1 MFYLKL
7 AGQNIRKSMGVFASF
22 VLASLVLFTLICSM
36 FLLMLSPVM
45 ETMGSGAVSI
55 GLGVV
60 VLTIFSVIIEIYSFN
75 FLMKQRA
82 REFGLYNM
90 LGMNKKKVALIAS
103 LELIM
108 IFLLVVVLGS
118 VLAGVFA
125 NVLYLIFVN
134 LTNYSDL
141 HFSISP
147 LAFAMTASLFA
158 GIFFLLELLA
168 IRTIG
173 KTSPLILFRASEKG
187 EKEPKGN
194 VLLAALGVVG
204 LGIGYYLSLSSK
216 AEGVALIFR
225 FFIAVLFVIAGTYLF
240 YISFMTWYLKARRKN
255 KRYFYTPEHF
265 ITTSQMIF
273 RMKQHAKGLANIT
286 LLAVMAFVTIAT
298 TTSLYTGMSSMTS
311 GLYPKETSITYKVA
325 DRSQGESA
333 YQQSV
338 LSHFPEKAEDSLSYL
353 TYQAG
358 LVYDGGK
365 EIVISPE
372 TIANKEIVIS
382 PETIANPNFSKMAFT
397 YFITQD
403 DFRKLGNDLPEL
415 AANQVAFMRPS
426 EKPLLK
432 KLVLGDH
439 TFENVANLDQAIFPD
454 ITNTLNAAVMV
465 VSDDTVLN
473 TVREYYESNN
483 PQGYQVS
490 LDYRVFTDLTDEE
503 VTSIGEQTG
512 DSYNI
517 NDANGEFL
525 GYAMQKS
532 DFNNL
537 LMGFRGGFLFTGF
550 LLGISFLLG
559 AALIIY
565 YKQYSEGHE
574 DKKSY
579 KILQE
584 VGMSATA
591 VKKTINSQTLTV
603 FFMPLAMATL
613 HFVIS
618 LVMLKQMLLTLG
630 VTSSLMIYTV
640 SGITLLAVAL
650 IYFVIYKWTSRT
662 YYRIIER

>member
-7 AGQNIRKSMGVFASF
+7 AGQNIRKSMGVFSPF

-45 ETMGSGAVSI
+45 KSMGTGAVSI

-60 VLTIFSVIIEIYSFN
+60 VLTIFSLIMEIYSFN
-75 FLMKQRA
+75 FLMQQRT

-90 LGMNKKKVALIAS
+90 LGMNKKKVALVAS
-103 LELIM
+103 IELFF
-108 IFLLVVVLGS
+108 IFLLVIALGS
-118 VLAGVFA
+118 ALAGVFA

-147 LAFAMTASLFA
+147 LAFAMTAFLFA
-158 GIFFLLELLA
+158 GIFFILELLA

-187 EKEPKGN
+187 EKEPRGN
-194 VLLAALGVVG
+194 LLLATLAVLSLGV
-204 LGIGYYLSLSSK
+204 GYYLSLSSQS
-216 AEGVALIFR
+216 AGLAVIYR

-273 RMKQHAKGLANIT
+273 RMKQHATGLANIT

-298 TTSLYTGMSSMTS
+298 TTSLYTGMANMTS
-311 GLYPKETSITYKVA
+311 GLYPKETSITYHVA
-325 DRSQGESA
+325 DRSQGEMA
-333 YQQSV
+333 FQQSV

-372 TIANKEIVIS
+372 TIAN
-382 PETIANPNFSKMAFT
+382 PDFSKMAFT

-415 AANQVAFMRPS
+415 AANQVAFMRPTERPS
-426 EKPLLK
+426 LEK
-432 KLVLGDH
+432 VTLGDS
-439 TFENVANLDQAIFPD
+439 TFENVANLDTAIFPD

-465 VSDDTVLN
+465 VSDDSVLE
-473 TVREYYESNN
+473 TIRSYFEANN

-490 LDYRVFTDLTDEE
+490 LDYRVFTDLTNEE
-503 VTSIGEQTG
+503 VATLGEQAG
-512 DSYNI
+512 DAYNI
-517 NDANGEFL
+517 SDANGEL
-525 GYAMQKS
+525 IGYVMQKT
-532 DFNNL
+532 DFNNM
-537 LMGFRGGFLFTGF
+537 LMGFTGGFLFTGF

-584 VGMSATA
+584 VGMSQQA
-591 VKKTINSQTLTV
+591 VKKTINFQTLLV

-613 HFVIS
+613 HFVVA
-618 LVMLKQMLLTLG
+618 LVMLKQMLMMFG
-630 VTSSLMIYTV
+630 VVSSSMIYTV

>member
-7 AGQNIRKSMGVFASF
+7 AGQNIRKSMGVFAPF

-45 ETMGSGAVSI
+45 KSMGTGAVSI

-60 VLTIFSVIIEIYSFN
+60 VLTIFSLIMEIYSFN
-75 FLMKQRA
+75 FLMQQRT
-82 REFGLYNM
+82 REFGLYNV
-90 LGMNKKKVALIAS
+90 LGMNKKKVALVAS
-103 LELIM
+103 IELFF
-108 IFLLVVVLGS
+108 IFLLVIVLGS
-118 VLAGVFA
+118 ALAGVFA

-147 LAFAMTASLFA
+147 LAFAMTAFLFA
-158 GIFFLLELLA
+158 VIFFILELLA

-194 VLLAALGVVG
+194 VLLAALGVLS
-204 LGIGYYLSLSSK
+204 LGVGYYLSLSSK
-216 AEGVALIFR
+216 AAGLAVIYR

-240 YISFMTWYLKARRKN
+240 YISFMTWYLKAHRKN

-265 ITTSQMIF
+265 TTTSQMIF
-273 RMKQHAKGLANIT
+273 RIKQHATGLANIT
-286 LLAVMAFVTIAT
+286 LLSVMAFVTIAT

-311 GLYPKETSITYKVA
+311 RLYPKETSITYPVS
-325 DRSQGESA
+325 DRSQGETV

-338 LSHFPEKAEDSLSYL
+338 LSHFPEKAHDSLSYL

-358 LVYDGGK
+358 LIYDGGE
-365 EIVISPE
+365 EIVISPV
-372 TIANKEIVIS
+372 TIS
-382 PETIANPNFSKMAFT
+382 NPDFSKIAFT
-397 YFITQD
+397 YFITQG

-415 AANQVAFMRPS
+415 AANQVAFIRPS
-426 EKPLLK
+426 EKPSLK
-432 KLVLGDH
+432 KLVLGEQ
-439 TFENVANLDQAIFPD
+439 TFENVVNLDQAILPD

-465 VSDDTVLN
+465 VSDDSVLE
-473 TVREYYESNN
+473 TIRSYYEANN

-490 LDYRVFTDLTDEE
+490 LDYRVFTDMNNEE
-503 VTSIGEQTG
+503 VATLGEQAG
-512 DSYNI
+512 DAYNI
-517 NDANGEFL
+517 SDANGEFI
-525 GYAMQKS
+525 GYVMQKT
-532 DFNNL
+532 DFNNMI
-537 LMGFRGGFLFTGF
+537 MGFIGGFLFTGF

-559 AALIIY
+559 VALIIY

-584 VGMSATA
+584 VGMSQKA
-591 VKKTINSQTLTV
+591 VKKTINSQTLLV

-613 HFVIS
+613 HFFVA
-618 LVMLKQMLLTLG
+618 LVMLKQMLMVFG
-630 VTSSLMIYTV
+630 VVSSSMIYTV

-650 IYFVIYKWTSRT
+650 FYFIIYKWTSRT

>member
-7 AGQNIRKSMGVFASF
+7 AGQNIRKSIGVFAPF

-45 ETMGSGAVSI
+45 KTMGTGAVSI

-60 VLTIFSVIIEIYSFN
+60 VLTIFSLIMEIYSFN
-75 FLMKQRA
+75 FLMQQRT

-90 LGMNKKKVALIAS
+90 LGMNKKKVALVAS
-103 LELIM
+103 IELFF
-108 IFLLVVVLGS
+108 IFLLVIVLGS
-118 VLAGVFA
+118 ALAGVFA

-147 LAFAMTASLFA
+147 LAFAMTAFLFA
-158 GIFFLLELLA
+158 GIFFILELLA

-187 EKEPKGN
+187 EKEPRGN
-194 VLLAALGVVG
+194 LLLAALGVLS
-204 LGIGYYLSLSSK
+204 LGVGYYLSLSSK
-216 AEGVALIFR
+216 TAGVGVIYR
-225 FFIAVLFVIAGTYLF
+225 FFIAVLFVVAGTYLF

-255 KRYFYTPEHF
+255 KRYFYKPEHF

-273 RMKQHAKGLANIT
+273 RMKQHATGLANIT

-298 TTSLYTGMSSMTS
+298 TTSLYTGMSSMT
-311 GLYPKETSITYKVA
+311 GALYPKETSITYPVA
-325 DRSQGESA
+325 DRSQGEAA

-338 LSHFPEKAEDSLSYL
+338 LSHFPEKANDNLSYL

-358 LVYDGGK
+358 LVYDGGE

-372 TIANKEIVIS
+372 TIS
-382 PETIANPNFSKMAFT
+382 NPDFSKIAFT

-426 EKPLLK
+426 EMPSLEK
-432 KLVLGDH
+432 VTLGDSS
-439 TFENVANLDQAIFPD
+439 FGNVVNLDTAIFPD

-465 VSDDTVLN
+465 VSDDSVLE
-473 TVREYYESNN
+473 TIRSYYEANN

-490 LDYRVFTDLTDEE
+490 LDYRVFTDLTNEE
-503 VTSIGEQTG
+503 VAKVGEQSG
-512 DSYNI
+512 EIYEILDE
-517 NDANGEFL
+517 NGEYL
-525 GYAMQKS
+525 GNVMQRT
-532 DFNNL
+532 DFNNM
-537 LMGFRGGFLFTGF
+537 LMGFTGGFLFTGF

-565 YKQYSEGHE
+565 YKQYSEGYE

-584 VGMSATA
+584 VGMSQQA
-591 VKKTINSQTLTV
+591 VKKTINSQTLLV

-613 HFVIS
+613 HFVVA
-618 LVMLKQMLLTLG
+618 LVMLKQMLMMFG
-630 VTSSLMIYTV
+630 VVSSSMIYTV

-650 IYFVIYKWTSRT
+650 IYFIIYKWTSRT

>member
-7 AGQNIRKSMGVFASF
+7 AGQNIRKSMGVFAPF
-22 VLASLVLFTLICSM
+22 ILASLVLFTLICSM

-45 ETMGSGAVSI
+45 KSMGTGAVSI

-60 VLTIFSVIIEIYSFN
+60 VLTIFSLIMEIYSFN
-75 FLMKQRA
+75 FLMQQRT

-90 LGMNKKKVALIAS
+90 LGMNKKKVALVAS
-103 LELIM
+103 IELFF
-108 IFLLVVVLGS
+108 IFLLVIVLGS
-118 VLAGVFA
+118 ALAGVFA

-147 LAFAMTASLFA
+147 LAFAMTAFLFA
-158 GIFFLLELLA
+158 VIFFILELLA

-173 KTSPLILFRASEKG
+173 KTSSLILFRASEKG

-194 VLLAALGVVG
+194 VLLAALGVLS
-204 LGIGYYLSLSSK
+204 LGVGYYLSLSSK
-216 AEGVALIFR
+216 AAGLAVIYR

-265 ITTSQMIF
+265 VTTSQMIF
-273 RMKQHAKGLANIT
+273 RMKQHATGLANIT
-286 LLAVMAFVTIAT
+286 LLSVMAFVTIAT

-311 GLYPKETSITYKVA
+311 RLYPKETSITYPVS
-325 DRSQGESA
+325 DRSQGETV

-338 LSHFPEKAEDSLSYL
+338 LSHFPEKAHDSLSYL

-358 LVYDGGK
+358 LVYDGGE
-365 EIVISPE
+365 EIVISP
-372 TIANKEIVIS
+372 VSIS
-382 PETIANPNFSKMAFT
+382 DPDFSKIAFT
-397 YFITQD
+397 YFITQG

-415 AANQVAFMRPS
+415 AANQVAFIRPS
-426 EKPLLK
+426 EKPSLK
-432 KLVLGDH
+432 KLVLGEQ
-439 TFENVANLDQAIFPD
+439 TFENVVNLDQAILPD

-465 VSDDTVLN
+465 VSDDSVLE
-473 TVREYYESNN
+473 TIRSYYEANN

-490 LDYRVFTDLTDEE
+490 LDYRVFTDMTNEE
-503 VTSIGEQTG
+503 VATLGEQAG
-512 DSYNI
+512 DAYNI
-517 NDANGEFL
+517 SDANGEYL
-525 GYAMQKS
+525 GNVMQRT
-532 DFNNL
+532 DFNNML
-537 LMGFRGGFLFTGF
+537 LGFTGGFLFTGF

-559 AALIIY
+559 VALIIY

-584 VGMSATA
+584 VGMSQKA
-591 VKKTINSQTLTV
+591 VKKTINSQTLLV

-613 HFVIS
+613 HFFVA
-618 LVMLKQMLLTLG
+618 LVMLKQMLMVFG
-630 VTSSLMIYTV
+630 VVSSSMIYTV

-650 IYFVIYKWTSRT
+650 FYFIIYKWTSRT

>member
-7 AGQNIRKSMGVFASF
+7 AGQNIRKSMGVFAPF

-45 ETMGSGAVSI
+45 KSMGTGAVSI

-60 VLTIFSVIIEIYSFN
+60 VLTIFSLIMEIYSFN
-75 FLMKQRA
+75 FLMQQRT

-90 LGMNKKKVALIAS
+90 LGMNKKKVALVAS
-103 LELIM
+103 IELFF
-108 IFLLVVVLGS
+108 IFLLVIVLGS
-118 VLAGVFA
+118 ALAGVFA

-147 LAFAMTASLFA
+147 LAFAMTAFLFA
-158 GIFFLLELLA
+158 VIFFILELLA

-194 VLLAALGVVG
+194 VLLAALGVLS
-204 LGIGYYLSLSSK
+204 LGVGYYLSLSSK
-216 AEGVALIFR
+216 AAGLAVIYR

-240 YISFMTWYLKARRKN
+240 YISFMTWYLKAHRKN

-273 RMKQHAKGLANIT
+273 RMKQHATGLANIT
-286 LLAVMAFVTIAT
+286 LLSVMAFVTIAT

-311 GLYPKETSITYKVA
+311 RLYPKETSITYPVS
-325 DRSQGESA
+325 DRSQGETV

-338 LSHFPEKAEDSLSYL
+338 LSHFPEKAHDSLSYL

-358 LVYDGGK
+358 LVYDGGE
-365 EIVISPE
+365 EIVISPV
-372 TIANKEIVIS
+372 TIS
-382 PETIANPNFSKMAFT
+382 DPDFSKIAFT
-397 YFITQD
+397 YFITQG

-415 AANQVAFMRPS
+415 AANQVAFIRPS
-426 EKPLLK
+426 EKPSLK
-432 KLVLGDH
+432 KLVLGEQ
-439 TFENVANLDQAIFPD
+439 TFENVVNLDQAILPD

-465 VSDDTVLN
+465 VSDDSVLE
-473 TVREYYESNN
+473 TIRSYYEANN

-490 LDYRVFTDLTDEE
+490 LDYRVFTDMTNEE
-503 VTSIGEQTG
+503 VATLGEQAG
-512 DSYNI
+512 DAYNI
-517 NDANGEFL
+517 SDANGEFI
-525 GYAMQKS
+525 GYVMQKT
-532 DFNNL
+532 DFNNMI
-537 LMGFRGGFLFTGF
+537 MGFIGGFLFTGF

-584 VGMSATA
+584 VGMSQQT
-591 VKKTINSQTLTV
+591 VKKTIDSQTLLV

-613 HFVIS
+613 HFVVA
-618 LVMLKQMLLTLG
+618 LVMLKQMLMMFG
-630 VTSSLMIYTV
+630 VVSSSMIYTI

>member
-7 AGQNIRKSMGVFASF
+7 AGQNIRKSMGVFAPF

-45 ETMGSGAVSI
+45 KTMGSGAVSI

-60 VLTIFSVIIEIYSFN
+60 VLTIFSVIMEIYSFN
-75 FLMKQRA
+75 FLMNQRA

-103 LELIM
+103 LELMM

-134 LTNYSDL
+134 LTHYSDL
-141 HFSISP
+141 HFGIDP
-147 LAFAMTASLFA
+147 LAFVMTAFLFA

-204 LGIGYYLSLSSK
+204 LGVGYYLSLSSK
-216 AEGVALIFR
+216 AEGLAVIYR

-240 YISFMTWYLKARRKN
+240 YISFMTWYLKDRRKN

-273 RMKQHAKGLANIT
+273 RMKQHATGLANIT

-298 TTSLYTGMSSMTS
+298 TTSLYTGMSSMT
-311 GLYPKETSITYKVA
+311 GALYPKETSITYPVS
-325 DRSQGESA
+325 DRSQGEAA

-338 LSHFPEKAEDSLSYL
+338 LSHFPEKANDNLSYL

-358 LVYDGGK
+358 LVYGGGE
-365 EIVISPE
+365 EIVISSE
-372 TIANKEIVIS
+372 TIS
-382 PETIANPNFSKMAFT
+382 NPDFSKIAFT

-415 AANQVAFMRPS
+415 AANQVVFMRPS
-426 EKPLLK
+426 EKPSLK
-432 KLVLGDH
+432 KLVLGDQ
-439 TFENVANLDQAIFPD
+439 TFENVANLDKAIFPD

-465 VSDDTVLN
+465 VSDDTVLDA
-473 TVREYYESNN
+473 VRKYYESNN
-483 PQGYQVS
+483 PQGYLVS
-490 LDYRVFTDLTDEE
+490 LDYRVFTDLTTEE
-503 VTSIGEQTG
+503 VAKVGEQSG
-512 DSYNI
+512 EIYEILDE
-517 NDANGEFL
+517 NGEYL
-525 GYAMQKS
+525 GNVMQRT

-537 LMGFRGGFLFTGF
+537 LMGFTGGFLFTGF

-584 VGMSATA
+584 VGMSAAA
-591 VKKTINSQTLTV
+591 VKKTINSQILIV
-603 FFMPLAMATL
+603 FFMPLVMATL
-613 HFVIS
+613 HFVIA
-618 LVMLKQMLLTLG
+618 LVMLKQMLLSFG

>member
-1 MFYLKL
+1 
-7 AGQNIRKSMGVFASF
+7 MGVFAPF

-45 ETMGSGAVSI
+45 KSMGTGAVSI
-55 GLGVV
+55 GLGIV
-60 VLTIFSVIIEIYSFN
+60 VLTIFSLIMEIYSFN
-75 FLMKQRA
+75 FLMQQRT

-90 LGMNKKKVALIAS
+90 LGMNKKKVALVAS
-103 LELIM
+103 IELFF
-108 IFLLVVVLGS
+108 IFLLVIVLGS
-118 VLAGVFA
+118 ALAGVFA

-147 LAFAMTASLFA
+147 LAFAMTAFLFA
-158 GIFFLLELLA
+158 VIFFILELLA

-173 KTSPLILFRASEKG
+173 KTSSLILFRASEKG

-194 VLLAALGVVG
+194 VLLAALGVLS
-204 LGIGYYLSLSSK
+204 LGVGYYLSLSSK
-216 AEGVALIFR
+216 AAGLAVIYR

-265 ITTSQMIF
+265 VTTSQMIF
-273 RMKQHAKGLANIT
+273 RMKQHATGLANIT
-286 LLAVMAFVTIAT
+286 LLSVMAFVTIAT

-311 GLYPKETSITYKVA
+311 RLYPKETSITYPVS
-325 DRSQGESA
+325 DRSQGETV

-338 LSHFPEKAEDSLSYL
+338 LSHFPEKAHDSLSYL

-358 LVYDGGK
+358 LVYDGGE
-365 EIVISPE
+365 EIVISPV
-372 TIANKEIVIS
+372 TIS
-382 PETIANPNFSKMAFT
+382 DPDFSKIAFT

-415 AANQVAFMRPS
+415 AANQVAFIRPS
-426 EKPLLK
+426 EKPSLK
-432 KLVLGDH
+432 KLVLGEQ
-439 TFENVANLDQAIFPD
+439 TFENVVNLDQAILPD

-465 VSDDTVLN
+465 VSDDSVLE
-473 TVREYYESNN
+473 TIRSYYEANN

-490 LDYRVFTDLTDEE
+490 LDYRVFTDMTNEE
-503 VTSIGEQTG
+503 VATLGEQAG
-512 DSYNI
+512 DAYNI
-517 NDANGEFL
+517 SDANGEFI
-525 GYAMQKS
+525 GYVMQKT
-532 DFNNL
+532 DFNNMI
-537 LMGFRGGFLFTGF
+537 MGFTGGFLFTGF

-584 VGMSATA
+584 VGMSQQT
-591 VKKTINSQTLTV
+591 VKKTIDSQTLLV

-613 HFVIS
+613 HFVVA
-618 LVMLKQMLLTLG
+618 LVMLKQMLMMFG
-630 VTSSLMIYTV
+630 VVSSSMIYTI

>member
-7 AGQNIRKSMGVFASF
+7 AGQNIRKSMGVFAPF

-45 ETMGSGAVSI
+45 KSMGTGAVSI

-60 VLTIFSVIIEIYSFN
+60 VLTIFSLIMEIYSFN
-75 FLMKQRA
+75 FLMQQRT
-82 REFGLYNM
+82 REFGLYNV
-90 LGMNKKKVALIAS
+90 LGMNKKKVALVAS
-103 LELIM
+103 IELFF
-108 IFLLVVVLGS
+108 IFLLVIVVGS
-118 VLAGVFA
+118 ALAGVFA

-147 LAFAMTASLFA
+147 LAFAMTAFLFA
-158 GIFFLLELLA
+158 VIFFILELLA

-187 EKEPKGN
+187 ENEPKGN
-194 VLLAALGVVG
+194 ILLAALGVLS
-204 LGIGYYLSLSSK
+204 LGVGYYLSLSSK
-216 AEGVALIFR
+216 AAGLAVIYR

-240 YISFMTWYLKARRKN
+240 YISFMTWYLKAHRKN

-273 RMKQHAKGLANIT
+273 RMKQHATGLANIT
-286 LLAVMAFVTIAT
+286 LLSVMAFVTIAT

-311 GLYPKETSITYKVA
+311 RLYPKETSINYPVS
-325 DRSQGESA
+325 DRSQGETV

-338 LSHFPEKAEDSLSYL
+338 LSHFPEKAHDSLSYL

-358 LVYDGGK
+358 LVYDGGE
-365 EIVISPE
+365 EIVISPV
-372 TIANKEIVIS
+372 TIS
-382 PETIANPNFSKMAFT
+382 DPDFSKIAFT

-415 AANQVAFMRPS
+415 AANQVAFIRPS
-426 EKPLLK
+426 EKPSLK
-432 KLVLGDH
+432 KLVLGEQ
-439 TFENVANLDQAIFPD
+439 TFENVVNLDQAIFPD
-454 ITNTLNAAVMV
+454 ITNTLNAAVIV

-473 TVREYYESNN
+473 TVREYYESNK
-483 PQGYQVS
+483 PQGYPVS
-490 LDYRVFTDLTDEE
+490 LDYRVFTDLTNEE
-503 VTSIGEQTG
+503 VASIGQQTG

-532 DFNNL
+532 NFNNML
-537 LMGFRGGFLFTGF
+537 LGFTGGFLFTGF

-559 AALIIY
+559 VALIIY

-584 VGMSATA
+584 VGMSQKA
-591 VKKTINSQTLTV
+591 VKKTINSQTLLV

-613 HFVIS
+613 HFFVA
-618 LVMLKQMLLTLG
+618 LVMLKQMLMVFG
-630 VTSSLMIYTV
+630 VVSSSMIYTV

-650 IYFVIYKWTSRT
+650 FYFIIYKWTSRT

>member
-7 AGQNIRKSMGVFASF
+7 AGQNIRKSMGVFAPF

-45 ETMGSGAVSI
+45 KTMGSGAISI
-55 GLGVV
+55 GLGMI
-60 VLTIFSVIIEIYSFN
+60 VLTIFSVIMEIYSFN

-103 LELIM
+103 LELMM
-108 IFLLVVVLGS
+108 IFFLVVVLGS

-134 LTNYSDL
+134 LTHYSDL
-141 HFSISP
+141 HFGIAP
-147 LAFAMTASLFA
+147 LAFVMTAFLFA
-158 GIFFLLELLA
+158 GFFFLLELLA

-187 EKEPKGN
+187 EKEPRGN
-194 VLLAALGVVG
+194 VLLAVLGVVG
-204 LGIGYYLSLSSK
+204 LGVGYYLSLSSK
-216 AEGVALIFR
+216 AVGLDVIYR

-273 RMKQHAKGLANIT
+273 RMKQHATGLANIT

-298 TTSLYTGMSSMTS
+298 TTSLYTGMANMTS
-311 GLYPKETSITYKVA
+311 GLYPKETSITYKVS
-325 DRSQGESA
+325 DRSQGVAA

-338 LSHFPEKAEDSLSYL
+338 LSHFPEKANDNLSYL

-358 LVYDGGK
+358 LVYDSG
-365 EIVISPE
+365 E
-372 TIANKEIVIS
+372 EIVIS
-382 PETIANPNFSKMAFT
+382 PETIANPDFSKMAFT

-415 AANQVAFMRPS
+415 AANQVAFMRLG
-426 EKPLLK
+426 EKPSLK
-432 KLVLGDH
+432 KLVLGEQ

-454 ITNTLNAAVMV
+454 IINTLNAAVMV

-503 VTSIGEQTG
+503 VLSLGEQSG
-512 DSYNI
+512 EIYEILDE
-517 NDANGEFL
+517 NGEYL
-525 GYAMQKS
+525 GNVMQRT

-537 LMGFRGGFLFTGF
+537 LMGFTGGFLFTGF

-591 VKKTINSQTLTV
+591 VKKTINSQILIV
-603 FFMPLAMATL
+603 FFMPLVMATL
-613 HFVIS
+613 HFVIA
-618 LVMLKQMLLTLG
+618 LVMLKQMLLSFG

>member
-7 AGQNIRKSMGVFASF
+7 AGQNIRKSMGVFAPF

-45 ETMGSGAVSI
+45 KSMGTGAVSI
-55 GLGVV
+55 GLGIV
-60 VLTIFSVIIEIYSFN
+60 VLTIFSLIMEIYSFN
-75 FLMKQRA
+75 FLMQQRT

-90 LGMNKKKVALIAS
+90 LGMNKKKVALVAS
-103 LELIM
+103 IELFF
-108 IFLLVVVLGS
+108 IFLLVIVLGS
-118 VLAGVFA
+118 ALAGVFA

-147 LAFAMTASLFA
+147 LAFAMTAFLFA
-158 GIFFLLELLA
+158 VIFFILELLA

-194 VLLAALGVVG
+194 VLLAALGVLS
-204 LGIGYYLSLSSK
+204 LGVGYYLSLSSK
-216 AEGVALIFR
+216 AAGLAVIYR

-273 RMKQHAKGLANIT
+273 RMKQHATGLANIT
-286 LLAVMAFVTIAT
+286 LLSVMAFVTIAT

-311 GLYPKETSITYKVA
+311 RLYPKETSITYPVS
-325 DRSQGESA
+325 DRSQGETV

-338 LSHFPEKAEDSLSYL
+338 LSHFPEKAHDSLSYL

-358 LVYDGGK
+358 LVYDGGE
-365 EIVISPE
+365 EIVISPV
-372 TIANKEIVIS
+372 TIS
-382 PETIANPNFSKMAFT
+382 DPDFSKIAFT

-415 AANQVAFMRPS
+415 AANQVAFIRPS
-426 EKPLLK
+426 EKPSLK
-432 KLVLGDH
+432 KLVLGEQ
-439 TFENVANLDQAIFPD
+439 TFENVVNLDQAIFPD

-465 VSDDTVLN
+465 VGDDSVLE
-473 TVREYYESNN
+473 TVRSYYEANN

-490 LDYRVFTDLTDEE
+490 LDYRVFTDLTNEE
-503 VTSIGEQTG
+503 VASIGQQTG

-532 DFNNL
+532 DLNNML
-537 LMGFRGGFLFTGF
+537 LGFTGGFLFTGL

-559 AALIIY
+559 VALIIY

-584 VGMSATA
+584 VGMSQKA
-591 VKKTINSQTLTV
+591 VKKTINSQTLLV

-613 HFVIS
+613 HFFVA
-618 LVMLKQMLLTLG
+618 LVMLKQMLMVFG
-630 VTSSLMIYTV
+630 VVSSSMIYTV

-650 IYFVIYKWTSRT
+650 FYFIIYKWTSRT

>member
-7 AGQNIRKSMGVFASF
+7 AGQNIRKSMGVFAPF

-36 FLLMLSPVM
+36 FLIMLSPVM
-45 ETMGSGAVSI
+45 KTMGSGAISI

-60 VLTIFSVIIEIYSFN
+60 VLTIFSVIMEIYSFN

-103 LELIM
+103 LELMM

-134 LTNYSDL
+134 LTHYSDL
-141 HFSISP
+141 HFGIAP
-147 LAFAMTASLFA
+147 LAFVMTAFLFA
-158 GIFFLLELLA
+158 GFFFLLELLA

-204 LGIGYYLSLSSK
+204 LGVGYYLSLSSK
-216 AEGVALIFR
+216 AVGLAVIYR

-240 YISFMTWYLKARRKN
+240 YISFMTWYLKTRRKN

-273 RMKQHAKGLANIT
+273 RMKQHATGLANIT

-298 TTSLYTGMSSMTS
+298 TTSLYTGMSSMT
-311 GLYPKETSITYKVA
+311 GALYPKETSITYKVS
-325 DRSQGESA
+325 DRSQGEAA

-338 LSHFPEKAEDSLSYL
+338 LSHFPEKADDKLSYL

-358 LVYDGGK
+358 LVYDGGE

-372 TIANKEIVIS
+372 TIS
-382 PETIANPNFSKMAFT
+382 NPDFSKMAFT

-415 AANQVAFMRPS
+415 AANQVVFMRPS
-426 EKPLLK
+426 EKPSLK
-432 KLVLGDH
+432 KLVLGDQ
-439 TFENVANLDQAIFPD
+439 TFENVANLDKAIFPD
-454 ITNTLNAAVMV
+454 ITNMINAAVMV
-465 VSDDTVLN
+465 VSDDIVLDA
-473 TVREYYESNN
+473 VREYYESNN
-483 PQGYQVS
+483 PQGYRVS
-490 LDYRVFTDLTDEE
+490 LDYRVFTDLTVEE
-503 VTSIGEQTG
+503 VLSLGEQSG
-512 DSYNI
+512 EIYEILDE
-517 NDANGEFL
+517 NGEYL
-525 GYAMQKS
+525 GNVMQRT

-537 LMGFRGGFLFTGF
+537 LMGFTGGFLFTGF

-584 VGMSATA
+584 VGMSAAA

-603 FFMPLAMATL
+603 FFMPLVMATL
-613 HFVIS
+613 HFVIA
-618 LVMLKQMLLTLG
+618 LVMLKQMLLSFG

>member
-7 AGQNIRKSMGVFASF
+7 AGQNIRKSMGVFAPF

-45 ETMGSGAVSI
+45 KSMGTGAVSI

-60 VLTIFSVIIEIYSFN
+60 VLTIFSLIMEIYSFN
-75 FLMKQRA
+75 FLMQQRT

-90 LGMNKKKVALIAS
+90 LGMNKKKVALVAS
-103 LELIM
+103 IELLF
-108 IFLLVVVLGS
+108 IFLLVIVLGS
-118 VLAGVFA
+118 ALAGVFS

-141 HFSISP
+141 HFSVSP
-147 LAFAMTASLFA
+147 LAFAMTAFLFA
-158 GIFFLLELLA
+158 GIFFILELLA

-187 EKEPKGN
+187 EKEPRGN
-194 VLLAALGVVG
+194 LLLAALAVLSLGV
-204 LGIGYYLSLSSK
+204 GYYLSLSSQS
-216 AEGVALIFR
+216 AGLAVIYR

-273 RMKQHAKGLANIT
+273 RMKQHATGLANIT

-298 TTSLYTGMSSMTS
+298 TTSLYTGMANMTS
-311 GLYPKETSITYKVA
+311 GLYPKETSITYPVA
-325 DRSQGESA
+325 DRSQGEMA
-333 YQQSV
+333 FQQSV
-338 LSHFPEKAEDSLSYL
+338 LSHFPEKAEDSLTYM

-358 LVYDGGK
+358 LVYDGG
-365 EIVISPE
+365 S
-372 TIANKEIVIS
+372 EIVIS
-382 PETIANPNFSKMAFT
+382 PETIANPDFSKMVFT

-415 AANQVAFMRPS
+415 AANQVAFIRPS
-426 EKPLLK
+426 EKSSLEK
-432 KLVLGDH
+432 VTLGDS
-439 TFENVANLDQAIFPD
+439 TFENVANLDTAIFPD

-465 VSDDTVLN
+465 VSDDSVLE
-473 TVREYYESNN
+473 TTRSYYEANN

-490 LDYRVFTDLTDEE
+490 MTYRVFTDLTNEE
-503 VTSIGEQTG
+503 LASIGELSA
-512 DSYNI
+512 DAYNFT
-517 NDANGEFL
+517 DANGEYL
-525 GYAMQKS
+525 GYAMQKT

-537 LMGFRGGFLFTGF
+537 IMGFTGGFLFTGF

-584 VGMSATA
+584 VGMSQQA
-591 VKKTINSQTLTV
+591 VKKTINSQVLLV

-613 HFVIS
+613 HFVIA
-618 LVMLKQMLLTLG
+618 LVMLKQMLMMFG
-630 VTSSLMIYTV
+630 VVSSSMIYTV
-640 SGITLLAVAL
+640 SGLTLLAVVL

>member
-7 AGQNIRKSMGVFASF
+7 AGQNIRKSMGVFAPF

-45 ETMGSGAVSI
+45 KTMGSGAISI

-60 VLTIFSVIIEIYSFN
+60 VLTIFSVIMEIYSFN

-103 LELIM
+103 LELMM

-118 VLAGVFA
+118 VLAGVFS

-134 LTNYSDL
+134 ITHYSDL
-141 HFSISP
+141 HFGIAP
-147 LAFAMTASLFA
+147 LAFVLTAFLFA

-194 VLLAALGVVG
+194 VLLAALGVLS
-204 LGIGYYLSLSSK
+204 LGAGYYLSLSSK
-216 AEGVALIFR
+216 AEGLAVIYR

-273 RMKQHAKGLANIT
+273 RMKQHATGLANIT

-298 TTSLYTGMSSMTS
+298 TTSLYTGMSSMT
-311 GLYPKETSITYKVA
+311 GALYPKETSITYPVS
-325 DRSQGESA
+325 DRSQGEAA

-338 LSHFPEKAEDSLSYL
+338 LSHFPEKANDSLSYL

-372 TIANKEIVIS
+372 TIAN
-382 PETIANPNFSKMAFT
+382 PDFSKIAFT
-397 YFITQD
+397 YFVTQD

-415 AANQVAFMRPS
+415 AANQVAFIRPS
-426 EKPLLK
+426 EMPLLEK
-432 KLVLGDH
+432 VTLGDS
-439 TFENVANLDQAIFPD
+439 TFENVVNLDTAIFPD

-465 VSDDTVLN
+465 VSDDTVLDAF
-473 TVREYYESNN
+473 REYYESNN
-483 PQGYQVS
+483 PQGYLVS
-490 LDYRVFTDLTDEE
+490 LDYRVFTDLTNEE
-503 VTSIGEQTG
+503 VAKVGEQAG
-512 DSYNI
+512 DIYEILDES
-517 NDANGEFL
+517 GEYL
-525 GYAMQKS
+525 GNVMQRT
-532 DFNNL
+532 DFNNS
-537 LMGFRGGFLFTGF
+537 LMGFTGGFLFTGF

-584 VGMSATA
+584 VGMSAAA

-603 FFMPLAMATL
+603 FFMPLVMATV
-613 HFVIS
+613 HFVVS
-618 LVMLKQMLLTLG
+618 LVMLKQMLLTFG

>member
-7 AGQNIRKSMGVFASF
+7 AGQNIRKSMGVFAPF

-45 ETMGSGAVSI
+45 KSMGTGAVSI

-60 VLTIFSVIIEIYSFN
+60 VLTIFSLIMEIYSFN
-75 FLMKQRA
+75 FLMQQRT

-90 LGMNKKKVALIAS
+90 LGMNKKKVALVAS
-103 LELIM
+103 IELFF
-108 IFLLVVVLGS
+108 IFLLVIVLGS
-118 VLAGVFA
+118 ALAGVFA

-147 LAFAMTASLFA
+147 LAFAMTAFLFA
-158 GIFFLLELLA
+158 VIFFILELLA

-173 KTSPLILFRASEKG
+173 KTSSLILFRASEKG

-194 VLLAALGVVG
+194 VLLAALGVLS
-204 LGIGYYLSLSSK
+204 LGVGYYLSLSSK
-216 AEGVALIFR
+216 AAGLAVIYR

-273 RMKQHAKGLANIT
+273 RMKQHATGLANIT
-286 LLAVMAFVTIAT
+286 LLSVMAFVTIAT

-311 GLYPKETSITYKVA
+311 RLYPKETSITYPVS
-325 DRSQGESA
+325 DRSQGETV

-338 LSHFPEKAEDSLSYL
+338 LSHFPEKAHDSLSYL

-358 LVYDGGK
+358 LVYDGGE
-365 EIVISPE
+365 EIVISPV
-372 TIANKEIVIS
+372 TIS
-382 PETIANPNFSKMAFT
+382 DPDFSKIAFT
-397 YFITQD
+397 YFITQG

-415 AANQVAFMRPS
+415 AANQVAFIRPS
-426 EKPLLK
+426 EKPSLK
-432 KLVLGDH
+432 KLVLGEQ
-439 TFENVANLDQAIFPD
+439 TFENVVNLDQAILPD

-465 VSDDTVLN
+465 VSDDSVLE
-473 TVREYYESNN
+473 TIRSYYEANN

-490 LDYRVFTDLTDEE
+490 LDYRVFTDMTNEE
-503 VTSIGEQTG
+503 VATLGEQAG
-512 DSYNI
+512 DAYNI
-517 NDANGEFL
+517 SDANGEFI
-525 GYAMQKS
+525 GYVMQKT
-532 DFNNL
+532 DFNNMI
-537 LMGFRGGFLFTGF
+537 MGFTGGFLFTGF

-584 VGMSATA
+584 VGMSQQT
-591 VKKTINSQTLTV
+591 VKKTIDSQTLLV

-613 HFVIS
+613 HFVVA
-618 LVMLKQMLLTLG
+618 LVMLKQMLMVFG
-630 VTSSLMIYTV
+630 VVSSSMIYTV

-650 IYFVIYKWTSRT
+650 FYFVIYKWTSRT

>member
-7 AGQNIRKSMGVFASF
+7 AGQNIRKSMGVFAPF

-45 ETMGSGAVSI
+45 KTMGSGAVSI

-60 VLTIFSVIIEIYSFN
+60 VLTIFSVIMEIYSFN

-103 LELIM
+103 LELMM

-134 LTNYSDL
+134 ITHYSDL
-141 HFSISP
+141 HFGIAP
-147 LAFAMTASLFA
+147 LAFVMTAFLFA

-216 AEGVALIFR
+216 AEGVAIIFR

-273 RMKQHAKGLANIT
+273 RMKQHATGLANIT

-372 TIANKEIVIS
+372 TIAN
-382 PETIANPNFSKMAFT
+382 PDFSKIAFT
-397 YFITQD
+397 YFVTQD

-415 AANQVAFMRPS
+415 AANQVVFMRPS

-490 LDYRVFTDLTDEE
+490 LDYRVFTDLSDEE
-503 VTSIGEQTG
+503 VAKVGEQAG
-512 DSYNI
+512 DIYEILDES
-517 NDANGEFL
+517 GEYL
-525 GYAMQKS
+525 GNVMQRA
-532 DFNNL
+532 DFTNL

>member
-7 AGQNIRKSMGVFASF
+7 AGQNIRKSMGVFAPF

-45 ETMGSGAVSI
+45 KTMGTGAVSI

-60 VLTIFSVIIEIYSFN
+60 VLTIFSLIMEIYSFN
-75 FLMKQRA
+75 FLMQQRT

-90 LGMNKKKVALIAS
+90 LGMNKKKVALVAS
-103 LELIM
+103 IELFF
-108 IFLLVVVLGS
+108 IFLLVIVLGS
-118 VLAGVFA
+118 ALAGVFA

-147 LAFAMTASLFA
+147 LAFAMTAFLFA
-158 GIFFLLELLA
+158 GIFFILELLA

-187 EKEPKGN
+187 EKEPRGN
-194 VLLAALGVVG
+194 LLLAALGVLS
-204 LGIGYYLSLSSK
+204 LGVGYYLSLSSK
-216 AEGVALIFR
+216 AAGVGVIYR
-225 FFIAVLFVIAGTYLF
+225 FFIAVLFVVAGTYLF

-255 KRYFYTPEHF
+255 KRYFYKPEHF

-273 RMKQHAKGLANIT
+273 RMKQHATGLANIT

-298 TTSLYTGMSSMTS
+298 TTSLYTGMSSMT
-311 GLYPKETSITYKVA
+311 GALYPKETSITYPVS
-325 DRSQGESA
+325 DRSQGEA
-333 YQQSV
+333 VYQQSV
-338 LSHFPEKAEDSLSYL
+338 LSHFPEKSENSLTYL

-358 LVYDGGK
+358 LVYDGGE

-372 TIANKEIVIS
+372 TIS
-382 PETIANPNFSKMAFT
+382 NPDFSKMAFT

-415 AANQVAFMRPS
+415 AANQVAFMRLS
-426 EKPLLK
+426 EKPSLK

-439 TFENVANLDQAIFPD
+439 TFENVANLDKAIFPD

-465 VSDDTVLN
+465 VSDDSVLE
-473 TVREYYESNN
+473 TIRSYFEANN

-503 VTSIGEQTG
+503 LVTAGILNE
-512 DSYNI
+512 
-517 NDANGEFL
+517 NGEYL
-525 GYAMQKS
+525 GNVMQRT
-532 DFNNL
+532 DFNNM
-537 LMGFRGGFLFTGF
+537 LMGFTGGFLFTGF

-565 YKQYSEGHE
+565 YKQYSEGYE

-584 VGMSATA
+584 VGMSQQA
-591 VKKTINSQTLTV
+591 VKKTINSQTLLV

-613 HFVIS
+613 HFVVA
-618 LVMLKQMLLTLG
+618 LVMLKQMLMMFG
-630 VTSSLMIYTV
+630 VVSSSMIYTV

-650 IYFVIYKWTSRT
+650 IYFIIYKWTSRT

>member
-7 AGQNIRKSMGVFASF
+7 AGQNIRKSMGVFAPF

-45 ETMGSGAVSI
+45 KSMGTGAVSI

-60 VLTIFSVIIEIYSFN
+60 VLTIFSLIMEIYSFN
-75 FLMKQRA
+75 FLMQQRT

-90 LGMNKKKVALIAS
+90 LGMNKKKVALVAS
-103 LELIM
+103 IELFF
-108 IFLLVVVLGS
+108 IFLLVIVLGS
-118 VLAGVFA
+118 ALAGVFA

-147 LAFAMTASLFA
+147 LAFAMTAFLFA
-158 GIFFLLELLA
+158 VIFFILELLA

-173 KTSPLILFRASEKG
+173 KTSSLILFRASEKG

-194 VLLAALGVVG
+194 VLLAALGVLS
-204 LGIGYYLSLSSK
+204 LGVGYYLSLSSK
-216 AEGVALIFR
+216 AAGLAVIYR

-265 ITTSQMIF
+265 VTTSQMIF
-273 RMKQHAKGLANIT
+273 RMKQHATGLANIT
-286 LLAVMAFVTIAT
+286 LLSVMAFVTIAT

-311 GLYPKETSITYKVA
+311 RLYPKETSITYPVS
-325 DRSQGESA
+325 DRSQGETV

-338 LSHFPEKAEDSLSYL
+338 LSHFPEKAHDSLSYL

-358 LVYDGGK
+358 LVYDGGE
-365 EIVISPE
+365 EIVISPV
-372 TIANKEIVIS
+372 TIS
-382 PETIANPNFSKMAFT
+382 NPDFSKIAFT
-397 YFITQD
+397 YFITQG

-415 AANQVAFMRPS
+415 AANQVAFIRPS
-426 EKPLLK
+426 EKPSLK
-432 KLVLGDH
+432 KLVLGEQ
-439 TFENVANLDQAIFPD
+439 TFENVVNLDQAILPD

-465 VSDDTVLN
+465 VSDDSVLE
-473 TVREYYESNN
+473 TIRSYYEANN

-490 LDYRVFTDLTDEE
+490 LDYRVFTDMTNEE
-503 VTSIGEQTG
+503 VATLGEQAG
-512 DSYNI
+512 DAYNI
-517 NDANGEFL
+517 SDANGEFI
-525 GYAMQKS
+525 GYVMQKT
-532 DFNNL
+532 DFNNMI
-537 LMGFRGGFLFTGF
+537 MGFIGGFLFTGF

-584 VGMSATA
+584 VGMSQQT
-591 VKKTINSQTLTV
+591 VKKTIDSQTLLV

-613 HFVIS
+613 HFVVA
-618 LVMLKQMLLTLG
+618 LVMLKQMLMMFG
-630 VTSSLMIYTV
+630 VVSSSMIYTI

>member
-7 AGQNIRKSMGVFASF
+7 AGQNIRKSMGVFAPF

-45 ETMGSGAVSI
+45 KSMGTGAVSI

-60 VLTIFSVIIEIYSFN
+60 VLTIFSLIMEIYSFN
-75 FLMKQRA
+75 FLMQQRT
-82 REFGLYNM
+82 REFGLYNV
-90 LGMNKKKVALIAS
+90 LGMNKKKVALVAS
-103 LELIM
+103 IELFF
-108 IFLLVVVLGS
+108 IFLLVIVLGS
-118 VLAGVFA
+118 ALAGVFA

-147 LAFAMTASLFA
+147 LAFAMTAFLFA
-158 GIFFLLELLA
+158 VIFFILELLA

-173 KTSPLILFRASEKG
+173 KTSSLILFRASEKG

-194 VLLAALGVVG
+194 VLLAALGVLS
-204 LGIGYYLSLSSK
+204 LGVGYYLSLSSK
-216 AEGVALIFR
+216 AAGLAVIYR

-240 YISFMTWYLKARRKN
+240 YISFMSWYLKARRKN

-273 RMKQHAKGLANIT
+273 RMKQHATGLANIT
-286 LLAVMAFVTIAT
+286 LLSVMAFVTIAT

-311 GLYPKETSITYKVA
+311 RLYPKETSITYPVS
-325 DRSQGESA
+325 DRSQGETV

-338 LSHFPEKAEDSLSYL
+338 LSHFPEKAHDSLSYL

-358 LVYDGGK
+358 LVYDGGE
-365 EIVISPE
+365 EIVISPV
-372 TIANKEIVIS
+372 TIS
-382 PETIANPNFSKMAFT
+382 DPDFSKIAFT
-397 YFITQD
+397 YFITQG

-415 AANQVAFMRPS
+415 AANQVAFIRPS
-426 EKPLLK
+426 EKPSLK
-432 KLVLGDH
+432 KLVLGEQ
-439 TFENVANLDQAIFPD
+439 TFENVVNLDQAILPD

-465 VSDDTVLN
+465 VSDDSVLE
-473 TVREYYESNN
+473 TIRSYYEANN

-490 LDYRVFTDLTDEE
+490 LDYRVFTDMTNEE
-503 VTSIGEQTG
+503 VATLGEQAG
-512 DSYNI
+512 DAYNI
-517 NDANGEFL
+517 SDANGEFI
-525 GYAMQKS
+525 GYVMQKT
-532 DFNNL
+532 DFNNMI
-537 LMGFRGGFLFTGF
+537 MGFIGGFLFTGF

-584 VGMSATA
+584 VGMSQQT
-591 VKKTINSQTLTV
+591 VKKTIDSQTLLV

-613 HFVIS
+613 HFVVA
-618 LVMLKQMLLTLG
+618 LVMLKQMLMMFG
-630 VTSSLMIYTV
+630 VVSSSMIYTI

>member
-7 AGQNIRKSMGVFASF
+7 AGQNIRKSMGVFAPF

-45 ETMGSGAVSI
+45 KSMGTGAVSI

-60 VLTIFSVIIEIYSFN
+60 VLTIFSLIMEIYSFN
-75 FLMKQRA
+75 FLMQQRT

-90 LGMNKKKVALIAS
+90 LGMNKKKVALVAS
-103 LELIM
+103 IELFF
-108 IFLLVVVLGS
+108 IFLLVIVLGS
-118 VLAGVFA
+118 ALAGVFA

-147 LAFAMTASLFA
+147 LAFAMTAFLFA
-158 GIFFLLELLA
+158 VIFFILELLA

-173 KTSPLILFRASEKG
+173 KTSSLILFRASEKG

-194 VLLAALGVVG
+194 VLLAALGVLS
-204 LGIGYYLSLSSK
+204 LGVGYYLSLSSK
-216 AEGVALIFR
+216 AAGLAVIYR

-265 ITTSQMIF
+265 VTTSQMIF
-273 RMKQHAKGLANIT
+273 RMKQHATGLANIT
-286 LLAVMAFVTIAT
+286 LLSVMAFVTIAT

-311 GLYPKETSITYKVA
+311 RLYPKETSITYPVS
-325 DRSQGESA
+325 DRSQGETV

-338 LSHFPEKAEDSLSYL
+338 LSHFPEKAHDSLSYL

-358 LVYDGGK
+358 LVYDGGE
-365 EIVISPE
+365 EIVISPV
-372 TIANKEIVIS
+372 TIS
-382 PETIANPNFSKMAFT
+382 DPDFSKIAFT
-397 YFITQD
+397 YFITQG

-415 AANQVAFMRPS
+415 AANQVAFIRPS
-426 EKPLLK
+426 EKPSLK
-432 KLVLGDH
+432 KLVLGEQ
-439 TFENVANLDQAIFPD
+439 TFENVVNLDQAILPD

-465 VSDDTVLN
+465 VSDDSVLE
-473 TVREYYESNN
+473 TIRSYYEANN

-490 LDYRVFTDLTDEE
+490 LDYRVFTDMTNEE
-503 VTSIGEQTG
+503 VATLGEQAG
-512 DSYNI
+512 DAYNI
-517 NDANGEFL
+517 SDANGEFI
-525 GYAMQKS
+525 GYVMQKT
-532 DFNNL
+532 DFNNMI
-537 LMGFRGGFLFTGF
+537 MGFIGGFLFTGF

-584 VGMSATA
+584 VGMNQQT
-591 VKKTINSQTLTV
+591 VKKTIDSQTLLV

-613 HFVIS
+613 HFVVA
-618 LVMLKQMLLTLG
+618 LVMLKQMLMMFG
-630 VTSSLMIYTV
+630 VVSSSMIYTI

>member
-7 AGQNIRKSMGVFASF
+7 AGQNIRKSMGVFAPF

-45 ETMGSGAVSI
+45 KSMGTGAVSI

-60 VLTIFSVIIEIYSFN
+60 VLTIFSLIMEIYSFN
-75 FLMKQRA
+75 FLMQQRT

-90 LGMNKKKVALIAS
+90 LGMNKKKVALVAS
-103 LELIM
+103 IELFF
-108 IFLLVVVLGS
+108 IFLLVIVLGS
-118 VLAGVFA
+118 ALAGVFA

-147 LAFAMTASLFA
+147 LAFAMTAFLFA
-158 GIFFLLELLA
+158 VIFFILELLA

-194 VLLAALGVVG
+194 VLLAALGVLS
-204 LGIGYYLSLSSK
+204 LGVGYYLSLSSK
-216 AEGVALIFR
+216 AAGLAVIYR

-265 ITTSQMIF
+265 VTTSQMIF
-273 RMKQHAKGLANIT
+273 RMKQHATGLANIT
-286 LLAVMAFVTIAT
+286 LLSVMAFVTIAT

-311 GLYPKETSITYKVA
+311 RLYPKETSITYPVS
-325 DRSQGESA
+325 DRSQGETV

-338 LSHFPEKAEDSLSYL
+338 LSHFPEKAHDSLSYL

-358 LVYDGGK
+358 LVYDGGE
-365 EIVISPE
+365 EIVISPV
-372 TIANKEIVIS
+372 TIS
-382 PETIANPNFSKMAFT
+382 DPDFSKIAFT
-397 YFITQD
+397 YFITQG

-415 AANQVAFMRPS
+415 AANQVAFIRPS
-426 EKPLLK
+426 EKPSLK
-432 KLVLGDH
+432 KLVLGEQ
-439 TFENVANLDQAIFPD
+439 TFENVVNLDQAILPD

-465 VSDDTVLN
+465 VSDDSVLE
-473 TVREYYESNN
+473 TIRSYYEANN

-490 LDYRVFTDLTDEE
+490 LDYRVFTDMTNEE
-503 VTSIGEQTG
+503 VATLGEQAG
-512 DSYNI
+512 DAYNI
-517 NDANGEFL
+517 SDANGEFI
-525 GYAMQKS
+525 GYVMQKT
-532 DFNNL
+532 DFNNMI
-537 LMGFRGGFLFTGF
+537 MGFIGGFLFTGF

-584 VGMSATA
+584 VGMSQQT
-591 VKKTINSQTLTV
+591 VKKTIDSQTLLV

-613 HFVIS
+613 HFVVA
-618 LVMLKQMLLTLG
+618 LVMLKQMLMMFG
-630 VTSSLMIYTV
+630 VVSSSMIYTI

>member
-7 AGQNIRKSMGVFASF
+7 AGQNIRKSMGVFAPF

-45 ETMGSGAVSI
+45 QTMGTGAVSI

-60 VLTIFSVIIEIYSFN
+60 VLTIFSLIMEIYSFN
-75 FLMKQRA
+75 FLMQQRT

-90 LGMNKKKVALIAS
+90 LGMNKKKVALVAS
-103 LELIM
+103 IELFF
-108 IFLLVVVLGS
+108 IFLLVIVLGS
-118 VLAGVFA
+118 ALAGVFA

-147 LAFAMTASLFA
+147 LAFAMTAFLFA
-158 GIFFLLELLA
+158 GIFFILELLA

-187 EKEPKGN
+187 EKEPRGN
-194 VLLAALGVVG
+194 LLLAALGVIS
-204 LGIGYYLSLSSK
+204 LGAGYYLSLSSK
-216 AEGVALIFR
+216 AAGLAVIYR

-255 KRYFYTPEHF
+255 KGYFYTPEHF

-273 RMKQHAKGLANIT
+273 RMKQHATGLANIT

-298 TTSLYTGMSSMTS
+298 TTSLYTGMASMSS
-311 GLYPKETSITYKVA
+311 GLYPKETSITYPVA
-325 DRSQGESA
+325 DRSQGEMA
-333 YQQSV
+333 FQQSV
-338 LSHFPEKAEDSLSYL
+338 LSHFPEKAEDSLTYL

-372 TIANKEIVIS
+372 TIAN
-382 PETIANPNFSKMAFT
+382 PDFSKMAFT
-397 YFITQD
+397 YFIAQD

-415 AANQVAFMRPS
+415 AANQVVFMRPS
-426 EKPLLK
+426 EKSSLK
-432 KLVLGDH
+432 KLVLGDQN
-439 TFENVANLDQAIFPD
+439 FENVANLDKAIFPD

-465 VSDDTVLN
+465 VSDDSVLE
-473 TVREYYESNN
+473 TIRSYYEANN

-490 LDYRVFTDLTDEE
+490 LDYRVFTDMTNEE
-503 VTSIGEQTG
+503 LAKVGEQAG
-512 DSYNI
+512 DAYNI
-517 NDANGEFL
+517 SDANGEFI
-525 GYAMQKS
+525 GYVMQKT
-532 DFNNL
+532 DFNNMI
-537 LMGFRGGFLFTGF
+537 MGFTGGFLFTGF

-584 VGMSATA
+584 VGMSQQT
-591 VKKTINSQTLTV
+591 VKKTINSQTLLV

-613 HFVIS
+613 HFVVA
-618 LVMLKQMLLTLG
+618 LVMLKQMLMMFG
-630 VTSSLMIYTV
+630 VVSSSMIYTV

>member
-7 AGQNIRKSMGVFASF
+7 AGQNIQKSMGVFAPF

-45 ETMGSGAVSI
+45 KTMGSGAISI

-60 VLTIFSVIIEIYSFN
+60 VLTIFSVIMEIYSFN
-75 FLMKQRA
+75 FLMQQRT

-90 LGMNKKKVALIAS
+90 LGMNKKKVALVAS
-103 LELIM
+103 IELFF
-108 IFLLVVVLGS
+108 IFLLVIVLGS
-118 VLAGVFA
+118 ALAGVFA

-147 LAFAMTASLFA
+147 LAFAMTAFLFA
-158 GIFFLLELLA
+158 GIFFILELLA

-187 EKEPKGN
+187 EKEPRGN
-194 VLLAALGVVG
+194 LLLAALGVLS
-204 LGIGYYLSLSSK
+204 LGVGYYLSLSSK
-216 AEGVALIFR
+216 AAGVGVIYR
-225 FFIAVLFVIAGTYLF
+225 FFIAVLFVVAGTYLF

-255 KRYFYTPEHF
+255 KRYFYKSEHF

-273 RMKQHAKGLANIT
+273 RMKQHATGLANIT

-298 TTSLYTGMSSMTS
+298 TTSLYTGMSSMT
-311 GLYPKETSITYKVA
+311 GALYPKETSITYPVA
-325 DRSQGESA
+325 DRSQGEAA

-338 LSHFPEKAEDSLSYL
+338 LSHFPEKANDSLTYL

-358 LVYDGGK
+358 LVYDGGS

-372 TIANKEIVIS
+372 TIS
-382 PETIANPNFSKMAFT
+382 NPDFSKMAFT

-403 DFRKLGNDLPEL
+403 DFRKLGNDFPEL

-426 EKPLLK
+426 EMPSLEK
-432 KLVLGDH
+432 VTLGDSS
-439 TFENVANLDQAIFPD
+439 FENVANLDKAIFPD

-465 VSDDTVLN
+465 VSDDSVLE
-473 TVREYYESNN
+473 TIRSYFEANN

-503 VTSIGEQTG
+503 LVTAGILNE
-512 DSYNI
+512 
-517 NDANGEFL
+517 NGEYL
-525 GYAMQKS
+525 GNVMQRT
-532 DFNNL
+532 DFNNM
-537 LMGFRGGFLFTGF
+537 LMGFTGGFLFTGF

-565 YKQYSEGHE
+565 YKQYSEGYE

-584 VGMSATA
+584 VGMSQKA
-591 VKKTINSQTLTV
+591 VKKTINSQTLLV

-613 HFVIS
+613 HFVVA
-618 LVMLKQMLLTLG
+618 LVMLKQMLMMFG
-630 VTSSLMIYTV
+630 VVSSSMIYTV

-650 IYFVIYKWTSRT
+650 IYFIIYKWTSRT

>member
-7 AGQNIRKSMGVFASF
+7 AGQNIRKSMGVFAPF

-45 ETMGSGAVSI
+45 KSMGTGAVSI

-60 VLTIFSVIIEIYSFN
+60 VLTIFSLIMEIYSFN
-75 FLMKQRA
+75 FLMQQRT

-90 LGMNKKKVALIAS
+90 LGMNKKKVALVAS
-103 LELIM
+103 IELFF
-108 IFLLVVVLGS
+108 IFLLVIVLGS
-118 VLAGVFA
+118 ALAGVFA

-147 LAFAMTASLFA
+147 LAFAMTAFLFA
-158 GIFFLLELLA
+158 VIFFILELLA

-173 KTSPLILFRASEKG
+173 KTSSLILFRASEKG

-194 VLLAALGVVG
+194 VLLAALGVLS
-204 LGIGYYLSLSSK
+204 LGVGYYLSLSSK
-216 AEGVALIFR
+216 AAGLAVIYR

-240 YISFMTWYLKARRKN
+240 YISFMSWYLKARRKN

-273 RMKQHAKGLANIT
+273 RMKQHATGLANIT
-286 LLAVMAFVTIAT
+286 LLSVMAFVTIAT

-311 GLYPKETSITYKVA
+311 RLYPKETSITYPVS
-325 DRSQGESA
+325 DRSQGETV

-338 LSHFPEKAEDSLSYL
+338 LSHFPEKAHDSLSYL

-358 LVYDGGK
+358 LVYDGGE
-365 EIVISPE
+365 EIVISPV
-372 TIANKEIVIS
+372 TIS
-382 PETIANPNFSKMAFT
+382 DPDFSKIAFT

-415 AANQVAFMRPS
+415 AANQVAFIRPS
-426 EKPLLK
+426 EKPSLK
-432 KLVLGDH
+432 KLVLGEQ
-439 TFENVANLDQAIFPD
+439 TFENVVNLDQAILPD

-465 VSDDTVLN
+465 VSDDSVLE
-473 TVREYYESNN
+473 TIRSYYEANN

-503 VTSIGEQTG
+503 LVTAGILNE
-512 DSYNI
+512 
-517 NDANGEFL
+517 NGEYL
-525 GYAMQKS
+525 GNVMQRT
-532 DFNNL
+532 DFNNML
-537 LMGFRGGFLFTGF
+537 LGFTGGFLFTGF

-559 AALIIY
+559 VALIIY

-584 VGMSATA
+584 VGMSQKA
-591 VKKTINSQTLTV
+591 VKKTINSQTLLV

-613 HFVIS
+613 HFFVA
-618 LVMLKQMLLTLG
+618 LVMLKQMLMVFG
-630 VTSSLMIYTV
+630 VVSSSMIYTV

-650 IYFVIYKWTSRT
+650 FYFIIYKWTSRT

>member
-7 AGQNIRKSMGVFASF
+7 AGQNIRKSMGVFAPF

-45 ETMGSGAVSI
+45 KTMGTGAVSI

-60 VLTIFSVIIEIYSFN
+60 VLTIFSLIMEIYSFN
-75 FLMKQRA
+75 FLMQQRT

-90 LGMNKKKVALIAS
+90 LGMNKKKVALVAS
-103 LELIM
+103 IELFF
-108 IFLLVVVLGS
+108 IFLLVIVLGS
-118 VLAGVFA
+118 ALAGVFA

-147 LAFAMTASLFA
+147 LAFAMTAFLFA
-158 GIFFLLELLA
+158 GIFFILELLA

-187 EKEPKGN
+187 EKEPRGN
-194 VLLAALGVVG
+194 LLLAALGVLS
-204 LGIGYYLSLSSK
+204 LGVGYYLSLSSK
-216 AEGVALIFR
+216 AAGVGVIYR
-225 FFIAVLFVIAGTYLF
+225 FFIAVLFVVAGTYLF

-273 RMKQHAKGLANIT
+273 RMKQHATGLANIT

-298 TTSLYTGMSSMTS
+298 TTSLYTGMSSMT
-311 GLYPKETSITYKVA
+311 GALYPKETSITYPVS
-325 DRSQGESA
+325 DRSQGEAA

-358 LVYDGGK
+358 LVYDGGS
-365 EIVISPE
+365 EIIISPE
-372 TIANKEIVIS
+372 TIS
-382 PETIANPNFSKMAFT
+382 NPDFSKIAFT

-415 AANQVAFMRPS
+415 AANQVVFMRPS
-426 EKPLLK
+426 EKPSLK
-432 KLVLGDH
+432 KLVLGEQI
-439 TFENVANLDQAIFPD
+439 FENVANLDTAIFPD

-465 VSDDTVLN
+465 VSDDSVLE
-473 TVREYYESNN
+473 TIRSYYEANN

-490 LDYRVFTDLTDEE
+490 LDYRVFTELTNEE
-503 VTSIGEQTG
+503 VTKVGEQSG
-512 DSYNI
+512 EIYEILDE
-517 NDANGEFL
+517 NGEYL
-525 GYAMQKS
+525 GNVMQRT
-532 DFNNL
+532 DFNNM
-537 LMGFRGGFLFTGF
+537 LMGFTGGFLFTGF

-565 YKQYSEGHE
+565 YKQYSEGYE

-584 VGMSATA
+584 VGMSQKA
-591 VKKTINSQTLTV
+591 VKKTINSQTLLV

-613 HFVIS
+613 HFVVA
-618 LVMLKQMLLTLG
+618 LVMLKQMLMMFG
-630 VTSSLMIYTV
+630 VVSSGMIYTV

-650 IYFVIYKWTSRT
+650 IYFIIYKWTSRT

>member
-7 AGQNIRKSMGVFASF
+7 AGQNIRKSMGVFAPF

-60 VLTIFSVIIEIYSFN
+60 VLTIFSVIMEIYSFN

-103 LELIM
+103 LELMM

-118 VLAGVFA
+118 ILAGVFS

-134 LTNYSDL
+134 ITHYSDL
-141 HFSISP
+141 HFGIAP
-147 LAFAMTASLFA
+147 LAFVMTAFLFA

-187 EKEPKGN
+187 EKEPRGN
-194 VLLAALGVVG
+194 LLLAALAVLSLGV
-204 LGIGYYLSLSSK
+204 GYYLSLSSQS
-216 AEGVALIFR
+216 AGLAVIYR

-255 KRYFYTPEHF
+255 KGYFYTPEHF

-273 RMKQHAKGLANIT
+273 RMKQHATGLANIT

-298 TTSLYTGMSSMTS
+298 TTSLYTGMANMTS
-311 GLYPKETSITYKVA
+311 GLYPKETSITYPVA

-372 TIANKEIVIS
+372 TIAN
-382 PETIANPNFSKMAFT
+382 PDFSKMAFT

-403 DFRKLGNDLPEL
+403 DFRKLGNNLPEL
-415 AANQVAFMRPS
+415 AVNQVAFIRPS
-426 EKPLLK
+426 EMPSLEK
-432 KLVLGDH
+432 VTLGDS
-439 TFENVANLDQAIFPD
+439 TFENVANLDTAIFPD

-465 VSDDTVLN
+465 VSDDSVLE
-473 TVREYYESNN
+473 TIRSYYEANN

-490 LDYRVFTDLTDEE
+490 LDYRVFTDMTKEE
-503 VTSIGEQTG
+503 VLSLGEQAG
-512 DSYNI
+512 DMYHI
-517 NDANGEFL
+517 LDENGEYL
-525 GYAMQKS
+525 GNVMQRT

-537 LMGFRGGFLFTGF
+537 LMGFTGGFLFTGF

-584 VGMSATA
+584 VGMSQQA
-591 VKKTINSQTLTV
+591 VKKTINSQTLLV

-613 HFVIS
+613 HFVVA
-618 LVMLKQMLLTLG
+618 LVMLKQMLMMFG
-630 VTSSLMIYTV
+630 VVSSSMIYTV

>member
-7 AGQNIRKSMGVFASF
+7 AGQNIRKSMGVFAPF
-22 VLASLVLFTLICSM
+22 ILASLVLFTLICSM

-45 ETMGSGAVSI
+45 KSMGTGAVSI

-60 VLTIFSVIIEIYSFN
+60 VLTIFSLIMEIYSFN
-75 FLMKQRA
+75 FLMQQRT

-90 LGMNKKKVALIAS
+90 LGMNKKKVALVAS
-103 LELIM
+103 IELFF
-108 IFLLVVVLGS
+108 IFLLVIVLGS
-118 VLAGVFA
+118 ALAGVFA

-147 LAFAMTASLFA
+147 LAFAMTAFLFA
-158 GIFFLLELLA
+158 VIFFILELLA

-173 KTSPLILFRASEKG
+173 KTSSLILFRASEKG

-194 VLLAALGVVG
+194 VLLAALGVLS
-204 LGIGYYLSLSSK
+204 LGVGYYLSLSSK
-216 AEGVALIFR
+216 AAGVGVIYR

-273 RMKQHAKGLANIT
+273 RMKQHATGLANIT
-286 LLAVMAFVTIAT
+286 LLSVMAFVTIAT

-311 GLYPKETSITYKVA
+311 RLYPKETSITYPVS
-325 DRSQGESA
+325 DRSQGETV

-338 LSHFPEKAEDSLSYL
+338 LSHFPEKANDNLSYL

-358 LVYDGGK
+358 LVYDGGG
-365 EIVISPE
+365 EIVISPV
-372 TIANKEIVIS
+372 TIS
-382 PETIANPNFSKMAFT
+382 DPDFSKIAFT

-415 AANQVAFMRPS
+415 AANQVAFIRPS
-426 EKPLLK
+426 EKPSLK
-432 KLVLGDH
+432 KLVLGEK
-439 TFENVANLDQAIFPD
+439 TFENVANLDKVIFPD
-454 ITNTLNAAVMV
+454 ITNTLNAAVIV
-465 VSDDTVLN
+465 VSDDSVLE
-473 TVREYYESNN
+473 TVRSYYEANN

-490 LDYRVFTDLTDEE
+490 LDYRVFTDMTNEE
-503 VTSIGEQTG
+503 VATLGEQAG
-512 DSYNI
+512 DAYNI
-517 NDANGEFL
+517 SDANGEFI
-525 GYAMQKS
+525 GYVMQKT
-532 DFNNL
+532 DFNNMI
-537 LMGFRGGFLFTGF
+537 MGFTGGFLFTGF

-584 VGMSATA
+584 VGMSQQT
-591 VKKTINSQTLTV
+591 VKKTINSQTLLV

-613 HFVIS
+613 HFVVA
-618 LVMLKQMLLTLG
+618 LVMLKQMLMMFG
-630 VTSSLMIYTV
+630 VVSSSMIYTV

>member
-7 AGQNIRKSMGVFASF
+7 AGQNIRKSMGVFAPF

-60 VLTIFSVIIEIYSFN
+60 VLTIFSVIMEIYSFN

-103 LELIM
+103 LELMM

-141 HFSISP
+141 HFGIAP
-147 LAFAMTASLFA
+147 LAFVLTAFLFA
-158 GIFFLLELLA
+158 GIFFILELLA

-187 EKEPKGN
+187 EKEPRGN
-194 VLLAALGVVG
+194 LLLAALGVIS
-204 LGIGYYLSLSSK
+204 LGVGYYLSLSSK
-216 AEGVALIFR
+216 AAGVAVIFR

-255 KRYFYTPEHF
+255 KGYFYTPEHF

-273 RMKQHAKGLANIT
+273 RMKQHATGLANIT

-338 LSHFPEKAEDSLSYL
+338 LSHFPEKANDNLSYL

-358 LVYDGGK
+358 LVYDGGSD
-365 EIVISPE
+365 IVINPE
-372 TIANKEIVIS
+372 TIS
-382 PETIANPNFSKMAFT
+382 NPDFSKMAFT

-415 AANQVAFMRPS
+415 AANQVTFMRLG
-426 EKPLLK
+426 EKPSLK
-432 KLVLGDH
+432 KLVLGEQ

-454 ITNTLNAAVMV
+454 IINTLNAAVMV
-465 VSDDTVLN
+465 VSDDTVLDA
-473 TVREYYESNN
+473 VRKYYESNN

-490 LDYRVFTDLTDEE
+490 LDYRVFTDLTKEE
-503 VTSIGEQTG
+503 VAKVGKKAG
-512 DSYNI
+512 NI
-517 NDANGEFL
+517 YTISNENGEYV
-525 GYAMQKS
+525 GNIMQRT
-532 DFNNL
+532 DFNNM
-537 LMGFRGGFLFTGF
+537 LMGFTGGFLFTGF

-618 LVMLKQMLLTLG
+618 LVMLKQMLLTFG

>member
-1 MFYLKL
+1 
-7 AGQNIRKSMGVFASF
+7 MGVFAPF
-22 VLASLVLFTLICSM
+22 VLSSLVLFTLICSM

-45 ETMGSGAVSI
+45 KSMGTGAVSI

-60 VLTIFSVIIEIYSFN
+60 VLTIFSLIMEIYSFN
-75 FLMKQRA
+75 FLMQQRT

-90 LGMNKKKVALIAS
+90 LGMNKKKVALVAS
-103 LELIM
+103 IELFF
-108 IFLLVVVLGS
+108 IFLLVIVLGS
-118 VLAGVFA
+118 ALAGVFA

-147 LAFAMTASLFA
+147 LAFAMTAFLFA
-158 GIFFLLELLA
+158 VIFFILELLA

-173 KTSPLILFRASEKG
+173 KTSSLILFRASEKG

-194 VLLAALGVVG
+194 VLLAALGVLS
-204 LGIGYYLSLSSK
+204 LGVGYYLSLSSK
-216 AEGVALIFR
+216 AAGVGVIYR

-240 YISFMTWYLKARRKN
+240 YISFMTWYLKSRRKN

-265 ITTSQMIF
+265 VTTSQMIF
-273 RMKQHAKGLANIT
+273 RMKQHATGLANIT
-286 LLAVMAFVTIAT
+286 LLSVMAFVTIAT

-311 GLYPKETSITYKVA
+311 RLYPKETSITYPVS
-325 DRSQGESA
+325 DRSQGETV

-338 LSHFPEKAEDSLSYL
+338 LSHFPEKAHDSLSYL

-358 LVYDGGK
+358 LVYDGGE
-365 EIVISPE
+365 EIVISPV
-372 TIANKEIVIS
+372 TIS
-382 PETIANPNFSKMAFT
+382 DPDFSKIAFT
-397 YFITQD
+397 YFITQG

-415 AANQVAFMRPS
+415 AANQVAFIRPS
-426 EKPLLK
+426 EKPSLK
-432 KLVLGDH
+432 KLVLGEQ
-439 TFENVANLDQAIFPD
+439 TFENVVNLDQAIFPD
-454 ITNTLNAAVMV
+454 ITNTLNAAVIM

-473 TVREYYESNN
+473 TVREYYESNK
-483 PQGYQVS
+483 PQGYPVS
-490 LDYRVFTDLTDEE
+490 LDYRVFTDLTNEE
-503 VTSIGEQTG
+503 VASIGQQTG

-532 DFNNL
+532 DFNNML
-537 LMGFRGGFLFTGF
+537 LGFTGGFLFTGF

-559 AALIIY
+559 VALIIY

-584 VGMSATA
+584 VGMSQKA
-591 VKKTINSQTLTV
+591 VKKTINSQTLLV

-613 HFVIS
+613 HFFVA
-618 LVMLKQMLLTLG
+618 LVMLKQMLMVFG
-630 VTSSLMIYTV
+630 VVSSSMIYTV

-650 IYFVIYKWTSRT
+650 FYFIIYKWTSRT

>member
-7 AGQNIRKSMGVFASF
+7 AGQNIRKSMGVFAPF

-45 ETMGSGAVSI
+45 KSMGTGAVSI

-60 VLTIFSVIIEIYSFN
+60 VLTIFSLIMEIYSFN
-75 FLMKQRA
+75 FLMQQRT

-90 LGMNKKKVALIAS
+90 LGMNKKKVALVAS
-103 LELIM
+103 IELFF
-108 IFLLVVVLGS
+108 IFLLVIVLGS
-118 VLAGVFA
+118 ALAGVFA

-134 LTNYSDL
+134 LTHYSDL

-147 LAFAMTASLFA
+147 LAFAMTAFLFA
-158 GIFFLLELLA
+158 VIFFILELLA

-173 KTSPLILFRASEKG
+173 KTSSLILFRASEKG

-194 VLLAALGVVG
+194 VLLAALGVLS
-204 LGIGYYLSLSSK
+204 LGVGYYLSLSSK
-216 AEGVALIFR
+216 AAGLAVIYR

-265 ITTSQMIF
+265 VTTSQMIF
-273 RMKQHAKGLANIT
+273 RMKQHATGLANIT
-286 LLAVMAFVTIAT
+286 LLSVMAFVTIAT

-311 GLYPKETSITYKVA
+311 RLYPKETSITYPVS
-325 DRSQGESA
+325 DRSQGETV

-338 LSHFPEKAEDSLSYL
+338 LSHFPEKAHDSLSYL

-358 LVYDGGK
+358 LVYDGGE
-365 EIVISPE
+365 EIVISPV
-372 TIANKEIVIS
+372 TIS
-382 PETIANPNFSKMAFT
+382 DPDFSKIAFT

-415 AANQVAFMRPS
+415 ATNQVAFIRPS
-426 EKPLLK
+426 EKPSLK
-432 KLVLGDH
+432 KLVLGEQ
-439 TFENVANLDQAIFPD
+439 TFENVVNLDQAILPD

-465 VSDDTVLN
+465 VSDDSVLE
-473 TVREYYESNN
+473 TIRSYYEANN

-490 LDYRVFTDLTDEE
+490 LDYRVFTDMTNEE
-503 VTSIGEQTG
+503 VATLGEQAG
-512 DSYNI
+512 DAYNI
-517 NDANGEFL
+517 SDANGEFI
-525 GYAMQKS
+525 GYVMQKT
-532 DFNNL
+532 DFNNMI
-537 LMGFRGGFLFTGF
+537 MGFIGGFLFTGF

-584 VGMSATA
+584 VGMSQKA
-591 VKKTINSQTLTV
+591 VKKTINSQTLLV

-613 HFVIS
+613 HFFVA
-618 LVMLKQMLLTLG
+618 LVMLKQMLMVFG
-630 VTSSLMIYTV
+630 VVSSSMIYTV

-650 IYFVIYKWTSRT
+650 FYFIIYKWTSRT

>member
-7 AGQNIRKSMGVFASF
+7 AGQNIRKSMGVFAPF

-45 ETMGSGAVSI
+45 KTMGTGAVSI

-60 VLTIFSVIIEIYSFN
+60 VLTIFSLIMEIYSFN
-75 FLMKQRA
+75 FLMQQRT

-90 LGMNKKKVALIAS
+90 LGMNKKKVALVAS
-103 LELIM
+103 IELFF
-108 IFLLVVVLGS
+108 IFLLVILLGS
-118 VLAGVFA
+118 ALAGVFA

-141 HFSISP
+141 HFSILP
-147 LAFAMTASLFA
+147 LAFAMTAFLFA
-158 GIFFLLELLA
+158 GIFFILELLA

-187 EKEPKGN
+187 EKEPRGN
-194 VLLAALGVVG
+194 LLLAALGVLS
-204 LGIGYYLSLSSK
+204 LGVGYYLSLSSQS
-216 AEGVALIFR
+216 AGLAVIYR

-273 RMKQHAKGLANIT
+273 RMKQHATGLANIT

-298 TTSLYTGMSSMTS
+298 TTSLYTGMANMTS
-311 GLYPKETSITYKVA
+311 GLYPKETSITYHVA

-338 LSHFPEKAEDSLSYL
+338 LSHFPEKAEDSLTYM

-372 TIANKEIVIS
+372 TIAN
-382 PETIANPNFSKMAFT
+382 PDFSKMAFT
-397 YFITQD
+397 YFITQE

-426 EKPLLK
+426 EKPLLEK
-432 KLVLGDH
+432 VTLGDSS
-439 TFENVANLDQAIFPD
+439 FENVANLDTAIFPD

-465 VSDDTVLN
+465 VSDDSVLE
-473 TVREYYESNN
+473 TIRSYYESNN

-490 LDYRVFTDLTDEE
+490 LDYRVFTDMTNEE
-503 VTSIGEQTG
+503 LAKVGEQAG
-512 DSYNI
+512 DAYNI
-517 NDANGEFL
+517 SDASGESF
-525 GYAMQKS
+525 GYVMQKT
-532 DFNNL
+532 DFNNMI
-537 LMGFRGGFLFTGF
+537 MGFTGGFLFTGF

-584 VGMSATA
+584 VGMSQQA
-591 VKKTINSQTLTV
+591 VKKTINSQTLLV
-603 FFMPLAMATL
+603 FFMPLVMATL
-613 HFVIS
+613 HFVVA
-618 LVMLKQMLLTLG
+618 LVMLKQMLIVFG
-630 VTSSLMIYTV
+630 VVSSSMIYTV
-640 SGITLLAVAL
+640 SGITLLAVVL

>member
-7 AGQNIRKSMGVFASF
+7 AGQNIRKSMGVFAPF

-45 ETMGSGAVSI
+45 KTMGSGAVSI

-60 VLTIFSVIIEIYSFN
+60 VLTIFSVIMEIYSFN

-103 LELIM
+103 LELMM

-118 VLAGVFA
+118 ILAGVFS

-134 LTNYSDL
+134 ITHYSDL
-141 HFSISP
+141 HFGIDP
-147 LAFAMTASLFA
+147 LAFVMTAFLFA

-187 EKEPKGN
+187 EKEPRGN

-204 LGIGYYLSLSSK
+204 LGVGYYLSLSSK
-216 AEGVALIFR
+216 AVGLDVIYR

-240 YISFMTWYLKARRKN
+240 YISFMTWYLKTRRKN
-255 KRYFYTPEHF
+255 KGYFYTPEHF

-273 RMKQHAKGLANIT
+273 RMKQHATGLANIT

-298 TTSLYTGMSSMTS
+298 TTSLYTGMSSMT
-311 GLYPKETSITYKVA
+311 GALYPKETSITYPVS
-325 DRSQGESA
+325 DRSQGEAA

-338 LSHFPEKAEDSLSYL
+338 LSHFPEKANDSLSYL

-358 LVYDGGK
+358 LVYDGGE

-372 TIANKEIVIS
+372 TIS
-382 PETIANPNFSKMAFT
+382 NPDFSKMAFT

-415 AANQVAFMRPS
+415 AANQVTFMRPG
-426 EKPLLK
+426 EKPSLK
-432 KLVLGDH
+432 KLVLGEQ

-454 ITNTLNAAVMV
+454 IINTLNAAVMV
-465 VSDDTVLN
+465 VSDDTVLDA
-473 TVREYYESNN
+473 VRAYYKSNN

-490 LDYRVFTDLTDEE
+490 LDYRAFTDLTKEE
-503 VTSIGEQTG
+503 VTKVGEQAG
-512 DSYNI
+512 NI
-517 NDANGEFL
+517 YTISNENGEYV
-525 GYAMQKS
+525 GNIMQRT
-532 DFNNL
+532 DFNNM
-537 LMGFRGGFLFTGF
+537 LMGFTGGFLFTGF

-584 VGMSATA
+584 VGMSAAA

-603 FFMPLAMATL
+603 FFMPLVMATL
-613 HFVIS
+613 HFVIA
-618 LVMLKQMLLTLG
+618 LVMLKQMLLSFG

>member
-7 AGQNIRKSMGVFASF
+7 AGQNIRKSMGVFAPF

-45 ETMGSGAVSI
+45 KSMGTGAVSI

-60 VLTIFSVIIEIYSFN
+60 VLTIFSLIMEIYSFN
-75 FLMKQRA
+75 FLMQQRT
-82 REFGLYNM
+82 REFGLYNV
-90 LGMNKKKVALIAS
+90 LGMNKKKVALVAS
-103 LELIM
+103 IELFF
-108 IFLLVVVLGS
+108 IFLLVIVLGS
-118 VLAGVFA
+118 ALAGVFA

-147 LAFAMTASLFA
+147 LAFAMTAFLFA
-158 GIFFLLELLA
+158 VIFFILELLA

-194 VLLAALGVVG
+194 VLLAALGVLS
-204 LGIGYYLSLSSK
+204 LGVGYYLSLSSK
-216 AEGVALIFR
+216 AAGLAVIYR

-240 YISFMTWYLKARRKN
+240 YISFMTWYLKAHRKN

-273 RMKQHAKGLANIT
+273 RMKQHATGLANIT
-286 LLAVMAFVTIAT
+286 LLSVMAFVTIAT

-311 GLYPKETSITYKVA
+311 RLYPKETSITYPVS
-325 DRSQGESA
+325 DRSQGETV

-338 LSHFPEKAEDSLSYL
+338 LSHFPEKAHDSLSYL

-358 LVYDGGK
+358 LVYDGGE
-365 EIVISPE
+365 EIVISPV
-372 TIANKEIVIS
+372 TIS
-382 PETIANPNFSKMAFT
+382 NPDFSKIAFT

-403 DFRKLGNDLPEL
+403 DFRKLGNDLSEL
-415 AANQVAFMRPS
+415 AANQVAFIRPS
-426 EKPLLK
+426 EKPSLK
-432 KLVLGDH
+432 KLVMGEQ
-439 TFENVANLDQAIFPD
+439 TFENVVNLDQAIFPD
-454 ITNTLNAAVMV
+454 ITNTLNAAVIV

-473 TVREYYESNN
+473 TVREYYESNK
-483 PQGYQVS
+483 PQGYPVS
-490 LDYRVFTDLTDEE
+490 LDYRVFTDLTNEE
-503 VTSIGEQTG
+503 VASIGQQTG

-532 DFNNL
+532 DFNNML
-537 LMGFRGGFLFTGF
+537 LGFTGGFLFTGF

-559 AALIIY
+559 VALIIY

-584 VGMSATA
+584 VGMSQKA
-591 VKKTINSQTLTV
+591 VRKTINSQTLLV

-613 HFVIS
+613 HFFVA
-618 LVMLKQMLLTLG
+618 LVMLKQMLMVFG
-630 VTSSLMIYTV
+630 VVSSSMIYTV

-650 IYFVIYKWTSRT
+650 FYFIIYKWTSRT

>member
-7 AGQNIRKSMGVFASF
+7 AGQNIRKSMGVFAPF

-45 ETMGSGAVSI
+45 KTMGSGAISI

-60 VLTIFSVIIEIYSFN
+60 VLTIFSVIMEIYSFN

-103 LELIM
+103 LELMM

-118 VLAGVFA
+118 VLAGVFS

-134 LTNYSDL
+134 ITHYSDL
-141 HFSISP
+141 HFGIDP
-147 LAFAMTASLFA
+147 LAFVMTAFLFA

-187 EKEPKGN
+187 EKEPRGN

-204 LGIGYYLSLSSK
+204 LGVGYYLSLSSK
-216 AEGVALIFR
+216 AVGLDVIYR

-273 RMKQHAKGLANIT
+273 RMKQHATGLANIT

-298 TTSLYTGMSSMTS
+298 TTSLYTGMSSMI
-311 GLYPKETSITYKVA
+311 GALYPKETSITYPVA

-338 LSHFPEKAEDSLSYL
+338 LSHFPEKANDNLSYL

-358 LVYDGGK
+358 LVYDGGE
-365 EIVISPE
+365 EIVI
-372 TIANKEIVIS
+372 T
-382 PETIANPNFSKMAFT
+382 PETIANPDFSKMAFT

-403 DFRKLGNDLPEL
+403 DFRKLGNDLPDL
-415 AANQVAFMRPS
+415 AANQVVFMRPS
-426 EKPLLK
+426 EKPSLK
-432 KLVLGDH
+432 KLVLGDQ
-439 TFENVANLDQAIFPD
+439 TFENVANLDKAIFPD

-503 VTSIGEQTG
+503 VLSLGEQSG
-512 DSYNI
+512 EIYEILDE
-517 NDANGEFL
+517 NGEYL
-525 GYAMQKS
+525 GNVMQRT

-537 LMGFRGGFLFTGF
+537 LMGFTGGFLFTGF

-584 VGMSATA
+584 VGMSAAA

-603 FFMPLAMATL
+603 FFMPLVMATL
-613 HFVIS
+613 HFVIA
-618 LVMLKQMLLTLG
+618 LVMLKQMLLSFG

>member
-7 AGQNIRKSMGVFASF
+7 AGQNIRKSMGVFAPF

-45 ETMGSGAVSI
+45 KTMGSGAISI

-60 VLTIFSVIIEIYSFN
+60 VLTIFSVIMEIYSFN
-75 FLMKQRA
+75 FLMQQRT

-90 LGMNKKKVALIAS
+90 LGMNKKKVALVAS
-103 LELIM
+103 IELFF
-108 IFLLVVVLGS
+108 IFLLVIVLGS
-118 VLAGVFA
+118 ALAGVFS

-134 LTNYSDL
+134 LTSYGDL

-147 LAFAMTASLFA
+147 LAFVLTALLFA
-158 GIFFLLELLA
+158 GIFFILELLA

-187 EKEPKGN
+187 EKEPRGN
-194 VLLAALGVVG
+194 LLLAALGVLS
-204 LGIGYYLSLSSK
+204 LGVGYYLSLSSQS
-216 AEGVALIFR
+216 AGVGVIIR

-273 RMKQHAKGLANIT
+273 RMKQHATGLANIT

-298 TTSLYTGMSSMTS
+298 TTSLYKDMSSMTG
-311 GLYPKETSITYKVA
+311 GLYPKETSITYKVSN
-325 DRSQGESA
+325 RSLGEAA

-372 TIANKEIVIS
+372 TIAN
-382 PETIANPNFSKMAFT
+382 PDFSKIAFT
-397 YFITQD
+397 YFVTQD

-415 AANQVAFMRPS
+415 AANQVAFIRPS
-426 EKPLLK
+426 EMPLLEK
-432 KLVLGDH
+432 VTLGDS
-439 TFENVANLDQAIFPD
+439 TFENVVNLDTAIFPD

-465 VSDDTVLN
+465 VSDDTVLDA
-473 TVREYYESNN
+473 VREYYESNN
-483 PQGYQVS
+483 PQGSLVS

-503 VTSIGEQTG
+503 VAKVGEQAG
-512 DSYNI
+512 DTYNI
-517 NDANGEFL
+517 SDANGESF
-525 GYAMQKS
+525 GYAMQKT
-532 DFNNL
+532 DFNNM
-537 LMGFRGGFLFTGF
+537 LMGLRGGFLFTGF

-584 VGMSATA
+584 VGMSAAA

>member
-7 AGQNIRKSMGVFASF
+7 AGQNIRKSMGVFAPF

-45 ETMGSGAVSI
+45 QTMGTGAVSI

-60 VLTIFSVIIEIYSFN
+60 VLTIFSLIMEIYSFN
-75 FLMKQRA
+75 FLMQQRT

-90 LGMNKKKVALIAS
+90 LGMNKKKVALVAS
-103 LELIM
+103 IELFF
-108 IFLLVVVLGS
+108 IFLLVIVLGS
-118 VLAGVFA
+118 ALAGVFA

-147 LAFAMTASLFA
+147 LAFAMTAFLFA
-158 GIFFLLELLA
+158 GIFFILELLA

-187 EKEPKGN
+187 EKEPHGN
-194 VLLAALGVVG
+194 LLLAALGVLS
-204 LGIGYYLSLSSK
+204 LGVGYYLSLSSQS
-216 AEGVALIFR
+216 AGLAVIYR

-240 YISFMTWYLKARRKN
+240 YISFMTWYLKARRKS

-273 RMKQHAKGLANIT
+273 RMKQHATGLANIT
-286 LLAVMAFVTIAT
+286 LLAVMAFVTVAT
-298 TTSLYTGMSSMTS
+298 TISLHTGMTSMTS
-311 GLYPKETSITYKVA
+311 GLYPKETSITYKVS
-325 DRSQGESA
+325 DRSQGESF

-338 LSHFPEKAEDSLSYL
+338 LSHFPRKAEDSLSYL

-358 LVYDGGK
+358 LVYDGGE

-372 TIANKEIVIS
+372 TIS
-382 PETIANPNFSKMAFT
+382 NPDFSKMAFT

-426 EKPLLK
+426 EKTSLK
-432 KLVLGDH
+432 KLVLGDR
-439 TFENVANLDQAIFPD
+439 TFENVANLDKAIFPD
-454 ITNTLNAAVMV
+454 IANTLNAAVMV
-465 VSDDTVLN
+465 VSDDSVLE
-473 TVREYYESNN
+473 TIRSYYESNN

-490 LDYRVFTDLTDEE
+490 LDYRVFIDLTNEE
-503 VTSIGEQTG
+503 LASIGEQSG
-512 DSYNI
+512 DAYNI
-517 NDANGEFL
+517 GDANEKSL
-525 GYAMQKS
+525 GYAMQKT
-532 DFNNL
+532 DFNNMI
-537 LMGFRGGFLFTGF
+537 MGFTGGFLFTGF

-584 VGMSATA
+584 VGMSQQA
-591 VKKTINSQTLTV
+591 VKKTINSQTLLV

-613 HFVIS
+613 HFVVA
-618 LVMLKQMLLTLG
+618 LVMLKQMLMVFG
-630 VTSSLMIYTV
+630 VVSSSMIYTV

-650 IYFVIYKWTSRT
+650 IYFIIYKWTSRT

>member
-7 AGQNIRKSMGVFASF
+7 AGQNIRKSMGVFAPF

-45 ETMGSGAVSI
+45 KTMGSGAISI
-55 GLGVV
+55 GLGVI
-60 VLTIFSVIIEIYSFN
+60 VLTIFSVIMEIYSFN
-75 FLMKQRA
+75 FLMQQRT

-103 LELIM
+103 LELMM

-141 HFSISP
+141 HFGIAP
-147 LAFAMTASLFA
+147 LAFVMTAFLFA
-158 GIFFLLELLA
+158 GIFFILELLA

-187 EKEPKGN
+187 EKEPRGN
-194 VLLAALGVVG
+194 FLLAALGVLS
-204 LGIGYYLSLSSK
+204 LGVGYYLSLSSQS
-216 AEGVALIFR
+216 EGVGVIIR

-255 KRYFYTPEHF
+255 KGYFYTPEHF

-273 RMKQHAKGLANIT
+273 RMKQHATGLANIT

-372 TIANKEIVIS
+372 TIAN
-382 PETIANPNFSKMAFT
+382 PDFSKIAFT
-397 YFITQD
+397 YFVTQD

-415 AANQVAFMRPS
+415 AANQVAFIRPS
-426 EKPLLK
+426 EMPLLEK
-432 KLVLGDH
+432 VTLGDS
-439 TFENVANLDQAIFPD
+439 TFENVVNLDTAIFPD

-465 VSDDTVLN
+465 VSDDTVLDA
-473 TVREYYESNN
+473 VREYYESNN
-483 PQGYQVS
+483 PQGSLVS

-503 VTSIGEQTG
+503 VAKVGEQAG
-512 DSYNI
+512 DTYNI
-517 NDANGEFL
+517 SDANGESF
-525 GYAMQKS
+525 GYAMQKT
-532 DFNNL
+532 DFNNM
-537 LMGFRGGFLFTGF
+537 LMGLRGGFLFTGF

-584 VGMSATA
+584 VGMSAAA

>member
-7 AGQNIRKSMGVFASF
+7 AGQNIRKSMGVFAPF

-45 ETMGSGAVSI
+45 KTMGSGAISI
-55 GLGVV
+55 GLGVI
-60 VLTIFSVIIEIYSFN
+60 VLTIFSVIMEIYSFN
-75 FLMKQRA
+75 FLMQQRT

-103 LELIM
+103 LELMM

-141 HFSISP
+141 HFGIAP
-147 LAFAMTASLFA
+147 LAFAMTAFLFA
-158 GIFFLLELLA
+158 GIFFILELLA

-187 EKEPKGN
+187 EKEPRGN
-194 VLLAALGVVG
+194 FLLAALGVLS
-204 LGIGYYLSLSSK
+204 LGVGYYLSLSSQS
-216 AEGVALIFR
+216 AGVGVIIR

-273 RMKQHAKGLANIT
+273 RMKQHATGLANIT

-372 TIANKEIVIS
+372 TIAN
-382 PETIANPNFSKMAFT
+382 PDFSKIAFT
-397 YFITQD
+397 YFVTQD

-415 AANQVAFMRPS
+415 AANQVAFIRPS
-426 EKPLLK
+426 EMPLLEK
-432 KLVLGDH
+432 VTLGDS
-439 TFENVANLDQAIFPD
+439 TFENVVNLDQAIFPD

-465 VSDDTVLN
+465 VSDDTVLDA
-473 TVREYYESNN
+473 VREYYESNN
-483 PQGYQVS
+483 PQGSLVS

-503 VTSIGEQTG
+503 VAKVGEQAG
-512 DSYNI
+512 DTYNI
-517 NDANGEFL
+517 SDANGESF
-525 GYAMQKS
+525 GYAMQKT
-532 DFNNL
+532 DFNNM
-537 LMGFRGGFLFTGF
+537 LMGLRGGFLFTGF

-584 VGMSATA
+584 VGMSAAA